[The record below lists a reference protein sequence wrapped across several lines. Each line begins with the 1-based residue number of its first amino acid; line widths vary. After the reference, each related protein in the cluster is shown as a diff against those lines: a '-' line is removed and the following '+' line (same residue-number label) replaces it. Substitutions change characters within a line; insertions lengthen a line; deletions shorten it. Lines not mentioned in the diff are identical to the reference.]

1 MSSARRAP
9 VVITLATA
17 ILLLVFAVENLSDG
31 APENDSTAQAQQRAD
46 EFERNFGFR
55 MEIAPGPPSE
65 RVWRAFQG
73 GGFTVITSETTHGVT
88 Q

>member
-1 MSSARRAP
+1 MMSNARRAP

-17 ILLLVFAVENLSDG
+17 MLLFALVAAILSESTPG
-31 APENDSTAQAQQRAD
+31 TDSTAQAAVAD
-46 EFERNFGFR
+46 QFERQFGFR

-65 RVWRAFQG
+65 RVLRAFQG
-73 GGFTVITSETTHGVT
+73 GGFKVITPETT

>member
-17 ILLLVFAVENLSDG
+17 ILLLVFAVANLSDG
-31 APENDSTAQAQQRAD
+31 APENDSTVQAQQRAD
-46 EFERNFGFR
+46 EFERQFGFR
-55 MEIAPGPPSE
+55 MELAPGPASD
-65 RVWRAFQG
+65 RVWRALQG
-73 GGFTVITSETTHGVT
+73 GGFTVITPETTRGAT